1 MIVGT
6 PEKAN
11 IAKNRS
17 TEILAKYAIKYVRV
31 STLVQGDEDK
41 TGVARQDENFDRWSA
56 ANPDYT
62 PWEEE
67 FADIGKSAFKDY
79 KRRGALTAII
89 ELAEKGKFGDNPCLV
104 IDSVSR

>member
-1 MIVGT
+1 MGT

-31 STLVQGDEDK
+31 STLVQGEEDK
-41 TGVARQDENFDRWSA
+41 SGLARQDDGFERWCEEH
-56 ANPDYT
+56 PDYI
-62 PWEEE
+62 PWEDE
-67 FADIGKSAFKDY
+67 FSDIGKSAFKDY

-89 ELAEKGKFGDNPCLV
+89 ELAEKEKQNEYQRSCQQ
-104 IDSVSR
+104 S